1 MIVDFT
7 FTIGV
12 LALGG
17 SSFACSLFFSHIT
30 LNPRQGTCPSKSRQT
45 LKGEQDIDWRS
56 EVIWMPMAYI
66 LISTEEFDVQLM
78 NALRKIKGVEESYPL
93 YGVYDIIVKTRADTM
108 DGIKEIHNKI
118 RRLEKIRQTLTM
130 IAHEE

>member
-1 MIVDFT
+1 M
-7 FTIGV
+7 
-12 LALGG
+12 
-17 SSFACSLFFSHIT
+17 
-30 LNPRQGTCPSKSRQT
+30 SRQT
-45 LKGEQDIDWRS
+45 LKGEQDIDWES

-66 LISTEEFDVQLM
+66 LVSTEEFDVQLM
-78 NALRKIKGVEESYPL
+78 NVLRKIKGVEEAYPL

>member
-1 MIVDFT
+1 M
-7 FTIGV
+7 
-12 LALGG
+12 
-17 SSFACSLFFSHIT
+17 
-30 LNPRQGTCPSKSRQT
+30 SRQT
-45 LKGEQDIDWRS
+45 LKGEQDIDCGS

-78 NALRKIKGVEESYPL
+78 NALRKIKGVEEAYPL